1 MVGRAWHFAGPFAAG
16 KYERDVD
23 VLELP
28 SHGGPPALH
37 DVTAS
42 FPSEFVRGGR
52 VGWQGVR
59 AQESGVVDLQPYM
72 GAQAAFGWAIG
83 QLTLKTSG
91 CVSVRVSGA
100 VTLAW
105 LGNRSIALY
114 GVGLQTNVTAGKHH
128 FTLKISGGTYFHA
141 IAAPCPAPHAD
152 LAIVKLLPGD
162 WQWGHGKWEQGPP
175 AYDLPDLVDKRLF
188 SEHIHLRVANTG
200 TTALHAV
207 RLHVLASALL
217 AASSSPTTISL
228 APGQRTVLYTALLL
242 HAHNVSQPLPD
253 SACPLAVNLLV
264 TASEVAQDEAAVLR
278 YANDKRDLCG
288 RPL

>member
-1 MVGRAWHFAGPFAAG
+1 MGRAWRFAGPFAAG

-28 SHGGPPALH
+28 RDGGPPALH
-37 DVTAS
+37 NLAAS
-42 FPSEFVRGGR
+42 FPSEFARGGR

-91 CVSVRVSGA
+91 CVSVRVAGA

-105 LGNRSIALY
+105 LGNKSIAIH
-114 GVGLQTNVTAGKHH
+114 GIGLQINVTAGKHH
-128 FTLKISGGTYFHA
+128 LTLKIGGGTYFHA
-141 IAAPCPAPHAD
+141 TAEPCPALHAD

-162 WQWGHGKWEQGPP
+162 WQWGHSKWEQGPP
-175 AYDLPDLVDKRLF
+175 ANDFPDLIDKRLF

-200 TTALHAV
+200 TAALHAV
-207 RLHVLASALL
+207 RLHVLASTLL
-217 AASSSPTTISL
+217 AASSSPTTMTL
-228 APGQRTVLYTALLL
+228 APGQLTVLYTALHL
-242 HAHNVSQPLPD
+242 HQHNVSQPLPD
-253 SACPLAVNLLV
+253 SACPLAVNLHV
-264 TASEVAQDEAAVLR
+264 TASEVTHADDAAAELR
-278 YANDKRDLCG
+278 
-288 RPL
+288 